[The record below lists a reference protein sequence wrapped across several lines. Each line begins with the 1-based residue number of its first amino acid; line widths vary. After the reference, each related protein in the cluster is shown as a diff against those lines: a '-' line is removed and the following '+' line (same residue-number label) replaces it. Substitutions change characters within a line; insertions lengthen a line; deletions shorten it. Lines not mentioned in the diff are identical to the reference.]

1 MKNHYTNEQIRR
13 IIADCVWKLRKAY
26 AKGDKQEFHYQWE
39 SFAGYY
45 IIGFIS
51 ESAFHRGVYM
61 SYDMM

>member
-26 AKGDKQEFHYQWE
+26 AEKDKQEFHYQWE
-39 SFAGYY
+39 SFAGYC

-51 ESAFHRGVYM
+51 ESAFNRATIMAYE
-61 SYDMM
+61 MM